1 MKICSV
7 LALLSLSGAAAFVLP
22 GAPAASTTALSSS
35 GAPVGAGPAV
45 GNAPPGVDPAIAGGL
60 APPKGVVPPAPA
72 PEGVLAA
79 FDDRFQFPMTLV
91 QGGALRTWSFP
102 TMTMDRVNI
111 ALTTQGPKEGNPLN
125 IDLQFNEGPD
135 NTPQR
140 MRIYSGKG
148 RLRPFKMWID
158 TPSDTSAVFIRNLSP
173 LEFPCEAKVGT
184 EYENIPPPE
193 SIEGISDAMFEM
205 GKPNVIQG
213 AGALRTYAL
222 DYTVSSVKVHLE
234 TDGRP
239 LNAMVELTQGPNAI
253 KYTIEVYTEDGMLRP
268 FNCVL
273 ETPGPGN
280 ELRIVNTASMEF
292 PLIASVGRNGQWP
305 NRELYPL

>member
-1 MKICSV
+1 MKICSA
-7 LALLSLSGAAAFVLP
+7 LALLSLSGASAFVPNAP
-22 GAPAASTTALSSS
+22 GASSTALFSS
-35 GAPVGAGPAV
+35 GAPVSAVGAGVMPPVAPAS
-45 GNAPPGVDPAIAGGL
+45 AGGL
-60 APPKGVVPPAPA
+60 AVKGVVPPAPA
-72 PEGVLAA
+72 ADGAIEA
-79 FDDRFQFPMTLV
+79 FVDKFDMPMTLV

-102 TMTMDRVNI
+102 TMTMGRVNL

-125 IDLQFNEGPD
+125 CDLSFNEGPD

-148 RLRPFKMWID
+148 RLRPFKMWIE
-158 TPSDTSAVFIRNLSP
+158 TPRDTSAVFIRNLAP
-173 LEFPCEAKVGT
+173 MEFPLEAKVGT
-184 EYENIPPPE
+184 ESAELPPQSSVHAITDDMYEM
-193 SIEGISDAMFEM
+193 S
-205 GKPNVIQG
+205 KPNVIQG

-222 DYTVSSVKVHLE
+222 DHTVTSVKVSLK

-253 KYTIEVYTEDGMLRP
+253 KYTIEIYTEDGMLRP
-268 FNCVL
+268 FNAIL

-292 PLIASVGRNGQWP
+292 PLIAQVGRSGQWT
-305 NRELYPL
+305 EDYYHQ

>member
-1 MKICSV
+1 MKICSA
-7 LALLSLSGAAAFVLP
+7 LTLLSLSGAAAFAP
-22 GAPAASTTALSSS
+22 IAPAASTTALFSS
-35 GAPVGAGPAV
+35 GARIGAGPAI
-45 GNAPPGVDPAIAGGL
+45 GNGPPGIDPAVAGGL
-60 APPKGVVPPAPA
+60 APKGVVPPAPA
-72 PEGVLAA
+72 PEGALDA
-79 FDDRFQFPMTLV
+79 FNDKFHAPMTIV

-102 TMTMDRVNI
+102 TMTMGRVNI

-140 MRIYSGKG
+140 MRIYSGKA

-158 TPSDTSAVFIRNLSP
+158 TPADTSAVFIRNLSP
-173 LEFPCEAKVGT
+173 LEFPCEAKVDT
-184 EYENIPPPE
+184 EYEDLPPHE
-193 SIEGISDAMFEM
+193 TIENISDAMFEM

-213 AGALRTYAL
+213 AGAIRTYAL
-222 DYTVSSVKVHLE
+222 DYSVSSVKVHLE
-234 TDGRP
+234 SDGRP
-239 LNAMVELTQGPNAI
+239 LNAMIELTQGPNAI

-292 PLIASVGRNGQWP
+292 PLTASIGRNGQWP
-305 NRELYPL
+305 NREIYPL

>member
-1 MKICSV
+1 MKICSA
-7 LALLSLSGAAAFVLP
+7 LALLSLTGASAFVSNAP
-22 GAPAASTTALSSS
+22 PAASSSALFSS
-35 GAPVGAGPAV
+35 GAPVSAVGAGI
-45 GNAPPGVDPAIAGGL
+45 APPMPAGGL
-60 APPKGVVPPAPA
+60 APKGVVPPAPA
-72 PEGVLAA
+72 ADGAIEA
-79 FDDRFQFPMTLV
+79 FVNKFDMPMTLV

-102 TMTMDRVNI
+102 TMTMGRVNI

-125 IDLQFNEGPD
+125 CDLSFNEGPD

-148 RLRPFKMWID
+148 RLRPYKMWIE
-158 TPSDTSAVFIRNLSP
+158 TPRDTSAVFIRNLAP
-173 LEFPCEAKVGT
+173 MEFPLEAKVGVESEELPIQGSIHGIT
-184 EYENIPPPE
+184 DDMYEM
-193 SIEGISDAMFEM
+193 S
-205 GKPNVIQG
+205 KPNVIQG

-222 DYTVSSVKVHLE
+222 DHTVTSVKVALK

-253 KYTIEVYTEDGMLRP
+253 KYTIEIYTEDGMLRP
-268 FNCVL
+268 FNAIL

-292 PLIASVGRNGQWP
+292 PLIAQVGKSGQWT
-305 NRELYPL
+305 EDYYHQ